1 MRVSRLFLI
10 VIAIV
15 AWGSMFQVVGSELSL
30 FPIAALTDLLSYP
43 QPVPASE
50 RPAEQLL
57 YVTTVSETDLA
68 VVLRPIT
75 EEEYGSFQV
84 QAIGY
89 QIIER
94 QMLAAAIV
102 LPLVTEADI
111 TGFSPE
117 LVTFLEQQVNAISG
131 FSVFSVPPRKGST
144 IR

>member
-1 MRVSRLFLI
+1 MRVFRLFLI
-10 VIAIV
+10 VTAII
-15 AWGSMFQVVGSELSL
+15 AWGSMFQVVGSELPL
-30 FPIAALTDLLSYP
+30 FPIATLTDLLSYP
-43 QPVPASE
+43 QPVPMSE
-50 RPAEQLL
+50 RPAGQLL
-57 YVTTVSETDLA
+57 YVTTVPETDLV

-111 TGFSPE
+111 AGFSPE

-131 FSVFSVPPRKGST
+131 FSVFSVPLP
-144 IR
+144 